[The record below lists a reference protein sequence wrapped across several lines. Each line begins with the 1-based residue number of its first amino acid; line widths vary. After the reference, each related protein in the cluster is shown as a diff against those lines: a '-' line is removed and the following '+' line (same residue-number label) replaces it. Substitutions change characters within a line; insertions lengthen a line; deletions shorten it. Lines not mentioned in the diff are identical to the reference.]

1 MKEGVSGLRWK
12 RILVWYTSFGDTVTT
27 PSFFNGKL
35 VEISYDQSEG
45 SVVAFAWWDWGKVIK
60 TSEKP
65 VSRLCS
71 PQHAEMLTIW
81 FK

>member
-1 MKEGVSGLRWK
+1 VKEGVSGLHWK
-12 RILVWYTSFGDTVTT
+12 RILLLVTVTT
-27 PSFFNGKL
+27 PPFFNGKL
-35 VEISYDQSEG
+35 VESSYDLSEG
-45 SVVAFAWWDWGKVIK
+45 SVVTFAWWDWGKVLK

-71 PQHAEMLTIW
+71 PQHAEALTIW